1 MHPTE
6 RQINDYADGSLTHA
20 DRASIAEHIDQC
32 ADCRAL
38 LTDFVELRRLASAL
52 ALLEPPP
59 RVWSRLEAAT
69 DSHVPS
75 AFDLRMKLRWTA
87 MALAKAARRIVAG
100 PAAAGHQ
107 LQDQVGHRVRNYVL
121 GVATAAILAFAA
133 VGGLQLWRS
142 QVTSTSSSEGTT
154 AQSVE
159 AELRAAEAH
168 YQNAIAGLE
177 KIAEIAGA
185 STSGLD
191 PRTLAT
197 LRENL
202 AVVDRA
208 IDESR
213 AALRAQ
219 PDSDTARQSLLDGF
233 RTKVILLQDTIELIN
248 DQRAEDATGR
258 TRPASGIRR
267 GI

>member
-6 RQINDYADGSLTHA
+6 RQINDYADGSLSHA
-20 DRASIAEHIDQC
+20 DRASIAEHVDQC

-38 LTDFVELRRLASAL
+38 LSDFVELQRLVAAL
-52 ALLEPPP
+52 PPLEPPP
-59 RVWSRLEAAT
+59 RVWSRLEAA
-69 DSHVPS
+69 SESYAPS
-75 AFDLRMKLRWTA
+75 GFDPRKKLRSSVV
-87 MALAKAARRIVAG
+87 ALAGAARRIVAG
-100 PAAAGHQ
+100 PAAGGHQ
-107 LQDQVGHRVRNYVL
+107 LQDRVGHPVWGYLL
-121 GVATAAILAFAA
+121 GVATAAILALAT
-133 VGGLQLWRS
+133 VGGLQQWRS

-159 AELRAAEAH
+159 AELRAAEEH

-202 AVVDRA
+202 AIVDRA

-233 RTKVILLQDTIELIN
+233 RTKVILLQDTIALIN

-258 TRPASGIRR
+258 TRPPSGIRR